1 MATSDAKHT
10 YTFSSESVSEG
21 HPDKVADYVAD
32 SILDAH
38 LEQDPYARVACEV
51 LVKERDL
58 ILAGE
63 ITSQARV
70 DAEAVAR
77 HAVSEIG
84 YTDPDEAFCADR
96 LRITSLLSEQA
107 PEIAAGVRRIGAAAI
122 DQGAGDQ
129 GIMFGYASAETPELM
144 PLPILLAHRLSRTLA
159 EHRHAGRVSWLR
171 PDSKTQV
178 SVLYTDG
185 EPVEVSDVLVS
196 TQHADAVDQ
205 PTIRAYIAEAIVPA
219 ALGEW
224 SHAGINLIVNPS
236 GSFVQGGPS
245 ADAGVTGRKII
256 VDTYGGM
263 GRHGGGA
270 FSGKDPS
277 KVDRSG
283 AYFTRLVARKIVQ
296 AGIARRAEV
305 QVAYAIG
312 VAKPISVKVD
322 TFGTGDERAAADFVR
337 SFDFRPAAIIEQLEL
352 LRPIYRSTTNYG
364 HFGKPHLPWES
375 GNGAAAHQVAGLA
388 HASLA

>member
-1 MATSDAKHT
+1 MSMTDALHT
-10 YTFSSESVSEG
+10 FTFSSESVSEG

-51 LVKERDL
+51 LVKENHL

-70 DAEAVAR
+70 NAEAVAR
-77 HAVSEIG
+77 RAVAEIG
-84 YTDPDEAFCADR
+84 YTDTDEAFCADR
-96 LRITSLLSEQA
+96 LTIISLLSEQA
-107 PEIAAGVRRIGAAAI
+107 REIAAGVRRIGEDAMN
-122 DQGAGDQ
+122 QGAGDQ
-129 GIMFGYASAETPELM
+129 GIMFGYASDETPEFM

-159 EHRHAGRVSWLR
+159 EHRHAGHVDWLR

-178 SVLYTDG
+178 SVVYGDDG
-185 EPVEVSDVLVS
+185 PITVTDVLVS
-196 TQHADAVDQ
+196 TQHTEQVDQ
-205 PTIRAYIAEAIVPA
+205 PTIRGYIAEAIMPV
-219 ALGEW
+219 ALGSW
-224 SHAGINLIVNPS
+224 FNAGINLIVNPS

-283 AYFTRLVARKIVQ
+283 AYFTRLVARKLVQ
-296 AGIARRAEV
+296 AGLARRAEV

-312 VAKPISVKVD
+312 VAQPISVKVD

-337 SFDFRPAAIIEQLEL
+337 GFDFRPAAIIERLQL

-364 HFGKPHLPWES
+364 HFGKPHLPWEQL
-375 GNGAAAHQVAGLA
+375 NGSVAQHDTPLA
-388 HASLA
+388 HVAAG